1 MSGFNENSQ
10 CWEAAKG
17 DNVDGEHLV
26 HGLSYT
32 IFKMQGQGWQKR
44 EEITVRASTRMALR
58 TASSE
63 MGCGKVCW
71 GLVGLRRGALSG
83 LLLAGSLDKKL
94 SLVTIFKS
102 WVSHQLV
109 VFAFNSN
116 SQVLDAHMPLSSV
129 NITSTLS
136 W

>member
-26 HGLSYT
+26 DALLYN
-32 IFKMQGQGWQKR
+32 IFQNGKKMQGQGWQKR

-58 TASSE
+58 TANSE

-83 LLLAGSLDKKL
+83 LLLAGSLDRKL
-94 SLVTIFKS
+94 SLVTIFRCAS
-102 WVSHQLV
+102 ISRIYCGRSVSE
-109 VFAFNSN
+109 
-116 SQVLDAHMPLSSV
+116 
-129 NITSTLS
+129 
-136 W
+136 